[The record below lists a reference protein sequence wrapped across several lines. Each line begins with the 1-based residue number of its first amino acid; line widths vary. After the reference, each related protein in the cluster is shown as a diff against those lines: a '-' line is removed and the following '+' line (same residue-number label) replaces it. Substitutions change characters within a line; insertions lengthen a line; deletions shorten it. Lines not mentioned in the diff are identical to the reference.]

1 MKLNRHQKILEL
13 IKLYPIN
20 TQEELLEKLRAEG
33 YTVTQSTVSRDIKSL
48 RLQKS
53 LSSVGK
59 YRYVAPAQNQPEMK
73 SSFAGI
79 LSSSVISAEAAMNM
93 VVVKTYS
100 GMASA
105 ACAAID
111 SMEFSGVLGSLAG
124 DDTIFIACADNDFA
138 KEFVLKLNKF
148 YN

>member
-13 IKLYPIN
+13 IKMYPIN

-33 YTVTQSTVSRDIKSL
+33 YSVTQSTVSRDIKSL

-53 LSSVGK
+53 LSDDGR
-59 YRYVAPAQNQPEMK
+59 YRYIAPMIQPADMK
-73 SSFAGI
+73 SSFSGI
-79 LSSSVISAEAAMNM
+79 LSNSIVSAEAAVNL

-111 SMEFSGVLGSLAG
+111 SMDFTGVIGSLAG
-124 DDTIFIACADNDFA
+124 DDTIFIACADNDSA
-138 KEFVLKLNKF
+138 VEFVDKLNKLI
-148 YN
+148 